1 MAKKIEMSKEEQI
14 LFNELQKL
22 VKKANQ
28 RLLRLERL
36 TGEKGTFASKQLYDY
51 LGINE
56 LKAITKTNRIRL
68 SKSYNIGQLRAIKKA
83 TEKFL
88 QEKTSRVS
96 EVKKL
101 TKEYSTLAGKEL
113 SFKQADVLYKSSKN
127 YSWIYEY
134 IPKSEFW
141 GYWVPIVQRENWD
154 LVTFNE
160 QVMLRINTEL
170 DDELK
175 RDLESL
181 YYYIME

>member
-68 SKSYNIGQLRAIKKA
+68 SKTYNIGQLMAIQKA
-83 TEKFL
+83 TENFL

-101 TKEYSTLAGKEL
+101 TTRYSELAGKEL
-113 SFKQADVLYKSSKN
+113 SFKQADTLYKSGKH

-141 GYWVPIVQRENWD
+141 DYWVPLAKRENWD
-154 LVTFNE
+154 VETFSE
-160 QVMLRINTEL
+160 QIRLRMNAEL
-170 DDELK
+170 DEELK

>member
-1 MAKKIEMSKEEQI
+1 MAKKIEMSREEQI
-14 LFNELQKL
+14 LYNELQKL
-22 VKKANQ
+22 VKRANQ

-56 LKAITKTNRIRL
+56 LKAISKSNRIKL
-68 SKSYNIGQLRAIKKA
+68 SKTYNIGQLMAIKKA
-83 TEKFL
+83 TENFL

-96 EVKKL
+96 GVKKV
-101 TKEYSTLAGKEL
+101 TKEYSTLAGKPL
-113 SFKQADVLYKSSKN
+113 SYKQADVLYKSGKN
-127 YSWIYEY
+127 YTWIYEY

-141 GYWVPIVQRENWD
+141 GYWVPIAQRENWD
-154 LVTFNE
+154 LETFTE
-160 QVMLRINTEL
+160 QIRLRINAEL
-170 DDELK
+170 DEELK